1 MPSYRR
7 VFYVSRSLSTPSQI
21 QRILASSRRNNS
33 ANGITGALLFSGGFF
48 AQVLEGAS
56 GAVAALMTTISA
68 DPRHDGVTLLLDTPI
83 DARRFPDWS
92 LAYVGIPGVEDLIR
106 HLVGVEVE
114 ACRAERLVDLL
125 FTTLAANAGAAGHQ
139 ASSNGALNS

>member
-1 MPSYRR
+1 MPSLRR

-21 QRILASSRRNNS
+21 QRILVSARRNNT
-33 ANGITGALLFSGGFF
+33 AGEITGALLFSGGFF
-48 AQVLEGAS
+48 AQVLEGRS
-56 GAVAALMTTISA
+56 GTVGALMATIGA
-68 DPRHDGVTLLLDTPI
+68 DPRHDGVTVLLDTPI
-83 DARRFPDWS
+83 DARRFPGWS

-106 HLVGVEVE
+106 HLVGVQVD

-125 FTTLAANAGAAGHQ
+125 FTTLAAHAGAACHQ